1 MAANQE
7 SLDRPQHLAGLL
19 ALALLALTTVL
30 AFGRAYQQH
39 GPTWRLV
46 ATALASLAVATL
58 FERRSLFLASLV
70 SAAALLLVL
79 GLLVFPTTTWHGLA
93 LGRTLHA
100 IRDALGHVGQ
110 QARVQVAPT
119 PPVAPLMMAGVT
131 AVWTAVFSAHALA
144 VRAGSPLLAALPPAA
159 LVGFADTV
167 LEDGARPVYAIAF
180 LIAVLLVVF
189 ADGLRRIR
197 QWGPVWGVSRRRIS
211 AAGQGAQR
219 VALVAVAVAAL
230 APGILPGFRSGALI
244 DFSTVNRG
252 SVHIDPFVSIRAE
265 LRRTDPVDLFRV
277 TSTDAQGKPVPTYWR
292 LYALDQFDG
301 ATWKSSDPEGEH
313 ARVLATPVQL
323 AGAFPASAPVIQQR
337 YEILADLGDRWLPM
351 AYPPQLVQVP
361 FGTIRFDQDLTAAMA
376 PQSLPAG
383 TEYVVDS
390 RFVSPTPEE
399 LDRVSF
405 GPPSEYGQ
413 ATFVPTDVPAQVRR
427 IAEQWTADAASPY
440 RKVLAI
446 QDRFLDGSFH
456 YSVNVKPSSDAN
468 AIVTFLTKSKTGFC
482 QQFATAMAVMVREL
496 GLPSRVVVGFLPGTQ
511 SGTTFTVST
520 EQAHAWVEVLFPG
533 YGWLPFDPTPRG
545 PKPLAT
551 PGSYLQ
557 PDSQPSCAPGK
568 PACGASSGSTSGAD
582 TGAVTGPARKLL
594 ATDPFRLT
602 RPTGRR
608 ELGGVPPPAE
618 SGYLALYRVLLIVL
632 AAIALALLAGI
643 PSVKWLWRRAV
654 VRRAHRPNELVLA
667 AYRVFDG
674 EAADLGLGRAPGETL
689 GEHRERLRRTTRFAD
704 GHLTRLTDLATRAA
718 YARDEVSAED
728 ARAAVVEAR
737 AAIRDLRRGAGVAR
751 RTVGAFRPGI

>member
-1 MAANQE
+1 PRYARVRAGKGAHARVRARGLGRRLRRRPPRPLGLLDDPGDFPDGPDAGHRGTPARDTRRDRSPHVPSVVRRAHPAAFRRGRRRDARRGHRSPATDRAHLAHPVRRRVRSEDRDPRVSGRSRDAPTRATGAPGRSRHLGPALALALGLGGPHRLPVGKAPRRMAANQE

-19 ALALLALTTVL
+19 ALALLALTTAL

-119 PPVAPLMMAGVT
+119 PPVAPLIMAGVT
-131 AVWTAVFSAHALA
+131 AVWTAVFSAHAPA

-265 LRRTDPVDLFRV
+265 LRRTNPVELFRV
-277 TSTDAQGKPVPTYWR
+277 TSTDTEGKPAPTYWR

-301 ATWKSSDPEGEH
+301 TTWKSSDPQGAH

-323 AGAFPASAPVIQQR
+323 AGTFPPTAPVIQQR
-337 YEILADLGDRWLPM
+337 YEIVTDLGDRWLPM

-361 FGTIRFDQDLTAAMA
+361 FGTIRFDQGLTAAMA
-376 PQSLPAG
+376 PENLDAG
-383 TEYVVDS
+383 TEYVVTS
-390 RFVSPTPEE
+390 RYVSPTPDE
-399 LDRVSF
+399 LDRVTF
-405 GPPSEYGQ
+405 GPPSQYGQ
-413 ATFVPTDVPAQVRR
+413 ATFVPPDVPAQVRR
-427 IAEQWTADAASPY
+427 IAQQWTADAASPY

-446 QDRFLDGSFH
+446 QDRFLDGS
-456 YSVNVKPSSDAN
+456 
-468 AIVTFLTKSKTGFC
+468 
-482 QQFATAMAVMVREL
+482 
-496 GLPSRVVVGFLPGTQ
+496 
-511 SGTTFTVST
+511 
-520 EQAHAWVEVLFPG
+520 
-533 YGWLPFDPTPRG
+533 
-545 PKPLAT
+545 
-551 PGSYLQ
+551 
-557 PDSQPSCAPGK
+557 
-568 PACGASSGSTSGAD
+568 
-582 TGAVTGPARKLL
+582 
-594 ATDPFRLT
+594 
-602 RPTGRR
+602 
-608 ELGGVPPPAE
+608 
-618 SGYLALYRVLLIVL
+618 
-632 AAIALALLAGI
+632 
-643 PSVKWLWRRAV
+643 
-654 VRRAHRPNELVLA
+654 
-667 AYRVFDG
+667 
-674 EAADLGLGRAPGETL
+674 
-689 GEHRERLRRTTRFAD
+689 
-704 GHLTRLTDLATRAA
+704 
-718 YARDEVSAED
+718 
-728 ARAAVVEAR
+728 
-737 AAIRDLRRGAGVAR
+737 
-751 RTVGAFRPGI
+751 